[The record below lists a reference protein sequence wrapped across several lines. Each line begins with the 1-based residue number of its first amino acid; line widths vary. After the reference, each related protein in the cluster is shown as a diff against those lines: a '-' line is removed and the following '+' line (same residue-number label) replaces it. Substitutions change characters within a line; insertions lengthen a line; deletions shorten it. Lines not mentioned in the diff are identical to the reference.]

1 MKCSKCHSKINIYSK
16 KCPYCDEDL
25 SLNSNRNKVIT
36 FFIVIIPL
44 IFLMAH
50 FFPNDSAQSTNSNVI
65 DSFPITVSYDDSD
78 LSFDSIKFYSDSD
91 FDQYNLYAIINVNTK
106 GVSIKKLDSIFA
118 DYPVSVSFSKGTD
131 LHDMSYICAVDNG
144 DYRSLC
150 YYAKFKS
157 KNPAKQDF
165 SVSLSNP
172 EKKYVIS
179 GVTPGSFSLT
189 SDIKASILKKMLSSD
204 NAPSSLTAKM
214 STETE
219 QTEISETETSN
230 METAQTESTQTESA
244 QTESAPSAAE
254 PPQSGVAEPSTPA
267 QEEAPTLSTGQ
278 SNALSK
284 AAEYL
289 QYSAFSYS
297 GLIGQL
303 EYEGFSTE
311 DATYAVDNCGADWNE
326 QAAMKAQQYLDYSSF
341 SRDSLV
347 DQLEYEGFTQAQA
360 EYGVSAVG
368 Y

>member
-1 MKCSKCHSKINIYSK
+1 MKCSNCHSKINLFVK
-16 KCPYCDEDL
+16 QCPHCGENIDPTRRNSFVFFFITVFVIFLCFTSYKVSTLFGNDNSISSSSD
-25 SLNSNRNKVIT
+25 LNS
-36 FFIVIIPL
+36 
-44 IFLMAH
+44 
-50 FFPNDSAQSTNSNVI
+50 FP
-65 DSFPITVSYDDSD
+65 FTVSYDDSD

-118 DYPVSVSFSKGTD
+118 DYPVSVSFSKRTD

-189 SDIKASILKKMLSSD
+189 SNIKASILKKMLSSD

-230 METAQTESTQTESA
+230 METAQTESA

-254 PPQSGVAEPSTPA
+254 PPQSGAAEPSTPA

-341 SRDSLV
+341 SRDSLI
-347 DQLEYEGFTQAQA
+347 DQLEYEGFTQSQA